1 MFKKYSIVKNIS
13 YFLGGFGLIL
23 TGEYL
28 DKKQLLK
35 EEEKEDKII
44 KFNFEKSEIPFN
56 KIFEAERWFLREH
69 LKQNF
74 HLSIPFNRK
83 VKYIYNLDSF
93 YYIDYENYN
102 FNKLSDLFLNIH
114 IFIN

>member
-1 MFKKYSIVKNIS
+1 MFKNYSKLINFS
-13 YFLGGFGLIL
+13 YFLGGFTLLLG
-23 TGEYL
+23 GEYL
-28 DKKQLLK
+28 DNQQKIK
-35 EEEKEDKII
+35 EGERTDKII
-44 KFNFEKSEIPFN
+44 KVNLKKSEIPFN

-69 LKQNF
+69 LKQYF